1 MMSRQKTT
9 YIINVLANHN
19 RLHVAKAACRWIFV
33 SILMLMAVSCSMID
47 EDMSDCGEQAQVDYE
62 LRLITNMTTELKT
75 QLTTTTDLNIA
86 QALRTH
92 LSDVFTD
99 YAHDVDL
106 SFYDTQGD
114 SARLQ
119 HNEHFMDAN
128 QASYELN
135 LPMRQYMH
143 LATANILD
151 NPIVTLEDDDNCH
164 RAILQQIE
172 RDTVDSH
179 TTGIFTARQPMQVID
194 GQSQNFNVHLYM
206 ANCSAVLVIDPRGH
220 DVDDIKVFATGFAT
234 GFKLCDSTY
243 VFPEKCPIMRTQ
255 RLEQEES
262 DGKLAFCVVSF
273 PSREVEPSATRTV
286 IETEDPFVS
295 PTSEESLW
303 EFHVYVP
310 EKNGAS
316 TRAGE
321 TYTQSIIGIRQSQRA
336 GEVKVVKVHMGE
348 DGTIE
353 SESPEVGV
361 SVTLNWQPGGTYNP
375 EI

>member
-1 MMSRQKTT
+1 
-9 YIINVLANHN
+9 
-19 RLHVAKAACRWIFV
+19 
-33 SILMLMAVSCSMID
+33 
-47 EDMSDCGEQAQVDYE
+47 
-62 LRLITNMTTELKT
+62 
-75 QLTTTTDLNIA
+75 
-86 QALRTH
+86 
-92 LSDVFTD
+92 
-99 YAHDVDL
+99 
-106 SFYDTQGD
+106 
-114 SARLQ
+114 
-119 HNEHFMDAN
+119 
-128 QASYELN
+128 
-135 LPMRQYMH
+135 
-143 LATANILD
+143 
-151 NPIVTLEDDDNCH
+151 
-164 RAILQQIE
+164 
-172 RDTVDSH
+172 
-179 TTGIFTARQPMQVID
+179 
-194 GQSQNFNVHLYM
+194 
-206 ANCSAVLVIDPRGH
+206 
-220 DVDDIKVFATGFAT
+220 
-234 GFKLCDSTY
+234 
-243 VFPEKCPIMRTQ
+243 MRTQ